1 MKRLLFYLVILL
13 TTIITGSCSLDN
25 DDVNFEFAYLQIV
38 DVEVP
43 ESFILDDIY
52 QIKVT
57 YLRSDEC
64 TFFQK
69 FDVFQVDQTTRE
81 VVVIGSILT
90 DQEQC
95 AEVNQEIETSFD
107 FQVLYSGTYLF
118 KFWTGEDDNGDPQF
132 IEIRV
137 PVN

>member
-1 MKRLLFYLVILL
+1 MKRLFFYLAILL

-25 DDVNFEFAYLQIV
+25 DDVNFEFSYLQIV

-43 ESFILDDIY
+43 ESFDLNDIY

-64 TFFQK
+64 TFFQG
-69 FDVFQVDQTTRE
+69 FDVVRVDQTTRE
-81 VVVIGSILT
+81 VVVISSILT
-90 DQEQC
+90 DEEQC

-107 FQVLYSGTYLF
+107 FQVLYTGTYLF
-118 KFWTGEDDNGDPQF
+118 KFWTGENENGNPQF
-132 IEIRV
+132 IEVEV